1 MRTASCG
8 RAAAAEHCQIFLD
21 LSAGL
26 SEPRPRGIL
35 VTVLSAVLHELPLP
49 KAVRS

>member
-1 MRTASCG
+1 MRTTSCG
-8 RAAAAEHCQIFLD
+8 RAATAEHCQIFLD

-26 SEPRPRGIL
+26 SEPRPKGIL

-49 KAVRS
+49 KTIGS